1 MSENA
6 HRGVLV
12 LNLGSATLK
21 AARYDGSSL
30 SPDREPQ
37 ALQRIEIALVKPGL
51 DPGTESEALLIRA
64 IESLGLRRA
73 PEWVGH
79 RMVHGGDAERA
90 RPLDEAEI
98 ERLDR
103 LSAFAPLHQPAALRL
118 VRAVSK
124 LWPHTRQY
132 ADFDTLWHARLPA
145 NTRRLAV
152 SGAWHELGIRRYGFH
167 GLAYASAM
175 RQVRRLS
182 PPIDTQ
188 NAVLAHLG
196 SGCSL
201 CAVRDGHSLDTTMAS
216 TPLDGLPMATRS
228 GSLDPGALLH
238 LLRTGP
244 FDLDTLE
251 SSLYHQ
257 CGLLGMSGLSGDVRE
272 LLASDSDGAALALDI
287 FALRVAQGI
296 ASMATRLGGI
306 DHLIFSGGIGAH
318 SSAVRAAVA
327 AYLAWL
333 GIDLDESANARGDAR
348 IDGPAS
354 RARIWRVDV
363 DEESEI
369 ASACA
374 TAIEPYGT

>member
-1 MSENA
+1 MHA
-6 HRGVLV
+6 
-12 LNLGSATLK
+12 
-21 AARYDGSSL
+21 
-30 SPDREPQ
+30 
-37 ALQRIEIALVKPGL
+37 
-51 DPGTESEALLIRA
+51 
-64 IESLGLRRA
+64 LGLSRA

-90 RPLDEAEI
+90 RLLDEAEI

-103 LSAFAPLHQPAALRL
+103 LSAFAPLHQPAALTL
-118 VRAVSK
+118 VRAVSR
-124 LWPHTRQY
+124 LWPKTRQY

-152 SGAWHELGIRRYGFH
+152 PHDWHALGIRRYGFH

-175 RQVRRLS
+175 RQVRKLS
-182 PPIDTQ
+182 PRIDTQ
-188 NAVLAHLG
+188 STVLAHLG

-228 GSLDPGALLH
+228 GSLDPGALLQ
-238 LLRTGP
+238 LLRTGR

-257 CGLLGMSGLSGDVRE
+257 CGLSGMSGLSGDVRE
-272 LLASDSDGAALALDI
+272 LLASDSDEAGLALDI
-287 FALRVAQGI
+287 FALRVAQGV

-306 DHLIFSGGIGAH
+306 DHLVFSGGIGAH
-318 SSAVRAAVA
+318 SSAVRAAIA

-333 GIDLDESANARGDAR
+333 GIELDESANARGDAR

-363 DEESEI
+363 DEEAEI

-374 TAIEPYGT
+374 TAVQPHGA